1 MTCPLIVHLVHRFD
15 TGGMENG
22 MVNLFNHLPPERF
35 RHAVVALTEYSDFR
49 QRISA
54 QPVDFYALHKK
65 PGQDPA
71 VFVRLFRLLRQLKP
85 AIFHSRNL
93 AALEGQFAAVAAGIK
108 GRVHGEHGR
117 DTFDLHGRSWK
128 YNLLRKAA
136 RPFVQEYIAVSRDLA
151 GWLVNSIGA
160 ERARVNQIY
169 NGVDSAKFHP
179 RRGAR
184 PAILPP
190 GFADQASVFFG
201 SVGRMAAV
209 KDYPTL
215 VRAFIHLVQE
225 SDEARQ
231 RARLVVVGE
240 GEARAHCQRLLDEA
254 GLTALAWLPGERHDI
269 PDCLQALDVFV
280 LPSLNEGISNTILE
294 AQACGLP
301 VVATRVGGNVELIDE
316 GLTGALIEPADP
328 STLAQVLRTYLE
340 DPVRRQREGAA
351 ARAGIESAHS
361 LEAMAAAY
369 QAVYDRVLGQQLI
382 IDSGNVNRCAG

>member
-1 MTCPLIVHLVHRFD
+1 MNRPLIVHLVHRFA

-35 RHAVVALTEYSDFR
+35 RHAVVALTDYTDFR

-71 VFVRLFRLLRQLKP
+71 VFVQLFDLLRRLRP

-93 AALEGQFAAVAAGIK
+93 AALEGQFVAVAAGIK

-136 RPFVQEYIAVSRDLA
+136 RPFVQEYIAVSKDLA
-151 GWLVNSIGA
+151 GWLVDTIGVDA
-160 ERARVNQIY
+160 SRVKQIY
-169 NGVDSAKFHP
+169 NGVDRAKFQP
-179 RRGAR
+179 RRDASPG
-184 PAILPP
+184 ILPS
-190 GFADQASVFFG
+190 GFADEDSVVFG
-201 SVGRMAAV
+201 SIGRMAAV
-209 KDYPTL
+209 KDYPSL
-215 VRAFIHLVQE
+215 VRAFIHLVGE

-240 GEARAHCQRLLDEA
+240 GEARAQCQQLLDEA
-254 GLTALAWLPGERHDI
+254 DLAELAWLPGERHDI
-269 PDCLQALDVFV
+269 ADCLQALDVFV
-280 LPSLNEGISNTILE
+280 LPSFNEGISNTLLE

-301 VVATRVGGNVELIDE
+301 VVATRVGGNVELVTQ
-316 GLTGALIEPADP
+316 GLTGALLDP
-328 STLAQVLRTYLE
+328 GDPLALAQVLRSYLN

-361 LEAMAAAY
+361 LDAMAASY
-369 QAVYDRVLGQQLI
+369 QAVYDRVLGR
-382 IDSGNVNRCAG
+382 DS